1 MSIMVFVVDN
11 PNLYCTVVE
20 LRKVCILVL
29 TYKEIE
35 LLHVKILC
43 VYFAAFLHDYHLI
56 IILIIRIYMLNV
68 RLIVS
73 LP

>member
-1 MSIMVFVVDN
+1 MVFVVDN

-20 LRKVCILVL
+20 LRKVCIVVH
-29 TYKEIE
+29 TDKEIE

-43 VYFAAFLHDYHLI
+43 VYFVAFLHDYHLI
-56 IILIIRIYMLNV
+56 IILIIRIYMLEV
-68 RLIVS
+68 TLIVN

>member
-20 LRKVCILVL
+20 LRKVCILAL
-29 TYKEIE
+29 TSKEIG
-35 LLHVKILC
+35 LLRVEILC

-56 IILIIRIYMLNV
+56 IILIIRIYMLEV
-68 RLIVS
+68 RLIVNVH
-73 LP
+73 

>member
-1 MSIMVFVVDN
+1 MFFVVDN

-35 LLHVKILC
+35 LLHVKILRLFGGFSTRLSLDHNTNRS
-43 VYFAAFLHDYHLI
+43 YLY
-56 IILIIRIYMLNV
+56 V
-68 RLIVS
+68 RGKTYY
-73 LP
+73 

>member
-1 MSIMVFVVDN
+1 MSIMVFLVDN

-29 TYKEIE
+29 TYKKIE

-56 IILIIRIYMLNV
+56 TILIIRIYMLEV
-68 RLIVS
+68 TLIVN